1 MYLPGVKANRYDRR
15 LLSNLLRGLG
25 TKIYDENQS
34 CISLIVS
41 KPDLLQQRHTHNS
54 VLNEHLAGKLLF
66 WDCYQTL
73 IFKTIND

>member
-1 MYLPGVKANRYDRR
+1 MDLPGVKANRHARR

-25 TKIYDENQS
+25 AKIYNENQS

-54 VLNEHLAGKLLF
+54 DF
-66 WDCYQTL
+66 
-73 IFKTIND
+73 